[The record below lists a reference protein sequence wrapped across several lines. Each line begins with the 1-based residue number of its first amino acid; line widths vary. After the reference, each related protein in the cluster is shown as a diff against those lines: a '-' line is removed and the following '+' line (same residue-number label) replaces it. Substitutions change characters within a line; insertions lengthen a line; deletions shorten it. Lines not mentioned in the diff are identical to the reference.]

1 MATSI
6 TTIVKPIILEIC
18 KLYTFK
24 KQGVELELNKVERT
38 FDDLFEKAKTKSQAQ
53 GEELTKS
60 YKLLEKPLVF
70 FVDYCIKEGGFSY
83 SREYQPMAR
92 MYNELSGDEKF
103 FDILESLLNRE
114 DTPKDVFE
122 VFYLMLGV
130 GFDGIFKRDPKETI
144 NYIYRLKEILPPY
157 VDVNNEPLCPEIYQ
171 IHAKDKID
179 NDKNLAW
186 YNSKKV
192 LIGLLVATF
201 LCFLINLFAI
211 SQNTKGFYREL
222 DNAVEKASP
231 YLNIGNQTQEDIEYK
246 GEDK

>member
-1 MATSI
+1 MVNI
-6 TTIVKPIILEIC
+6 KDIIFDCLSYE
-18 KLYTFK
+18 K
-24 KQGVELELNKVERT
+24 EREW
-38 FDDLFEKAKTKSQAQ
+38 FE
-53 GEELTKS
+53 
-60 YKLLEKPLVF
+60 
-70 FVDYCIKEGGFSY
+70 
-83 SREYQPMAR
+83 
-92 MYNELSGDEKF
+92 
-103 FDILESLLNRE
+103 
-114 DTPKDVFE
+114 
-122 VFYLMLGV
+122 
-130 GFDGIFKRDPKETI
+130 
-144 NYIYRLKEILPPY
+144 LKENWYEKDQLGEYISSLSNSAAILGKSFAY
-157 VDVNNEPLCPEIYQ
+157 MIWGVNDETHQITGTSFDFNVDVNNEPLCPEIYQ

-246 GEDK
+246 GE

>member
-38 FDDLFEKAKTKSQAQ
+38 FDDLFEKAKTKAQAQ

-103 FDILESLLNRE
+103 FDIL
-114 DTPKDVFE
+114 DT
-122 VFYLMLGV
+122 
-130 GFDGIFKRDPKETI
+130 
-144 NYIYRLKEILPPY
+144 
-157 VDVNNEPLCPEIYQ
+157 
-171 IHAKDKID
+171 
-179 NDKNLAW
+179 
-186 YNSKKV
+186 
-192 LIGLLVATF
+192 
-201 LCFLINLFAI
+201 
-211 SQNTKGFYREL
+211 
-222 DNAVEKASP
+222 
-231 YLNIGNQTQEDIEYK
+231 
-246 GEDK
+246 